1 MLFSGKKAA
10 GINTNKCLYFY
21 NCKMLLFVRLF
32 LCFFDYFCFFTCIVS
47 FLKYINPTLHEVFIS
62 EWTRYQEGG
71 IGRFF
76 CV

>member
-21 NCKMLLFVRLF
+21 DCKMLLFVRLF
-32 LCFFDYFCFFTCIVS
+32 LCFFDYFCFFTCIAS
-47 FLKYINPTLHEVFIS
+47 FVKYIICTLHEVFIS
-62 EWTRYQEGG
+62 EKARCQEGG
-71 IGRFF
+71 IGSFF

>member
-10 GINTNKCLYFY
+10 GINTNKCLYFTIAKCCY
-21 NCKMLLFVRLF
+21 LL
-32 LCFFDYFCFFTCIVS
+32 DYFYVFLIIFVFFTCIVS

-71 IGRFF
+71 IGSFF